1 MKARKDENME
11 IVRLDGVSKV
21 YGEGETK
28 VRALKKV
35 SMSIEQGE
43 RLAIVGPSGSG
54 KSTLLHM
61 IGGVD
66 TPTVG
71 RVIVDGEDI
80 TQYKDE
86 QLAVFRRRK
95 IGFIFQSYHLIP
107 VLNIEENITMPILLD
122 YQKPDKEYVDYII
135 ELLGLKNRRYHLPG
149 QLSGGQQQRVAIA
162 RALANHPSLILA
174 DEPTGS
180 LDSTNGDEVMALL
193 NESVEKLKQTLVVIT
208 HNVDLA
214 READRIVKIADGR
227 ICE

>member
-1 MKARKDENME
+1 ME

-149 QLSGGQQQRVAIA
+149 QLSGGQQQRVAKA

-227 ICE
+227 ICQ

>member
-227 ICE
+227 ICQ